1 MSFSGMVKE
10 ELSRHIGSGRHCR
23 IAELAAIF
31 TFCGSLEAGTDG
43 RKSLRIQTENEA
55 LSRKGFTLLQKTFN
69 IETDVSN
76 SRIDRF
82 RKGNLYCISIIDQF
96 LVKEILDSAK
106 LEFSGV
112 SGGMPLVSNSIVYQR
127 DCCKRAFVRGAFLS
141 AGSISDP
148 QKGYHFEIVCPSQE
162 ISGQLQEIIHSFHID
177 AKMVLRKKSYVLY
190 VKEGAQ
196 IVRNSVN
203 RKVNCETANI
213 NKTVNAAVKQIE
225 DIRLL
230 EEKVGLESLNEG
242 LEEIARLRLQY
253 PEATL
258 KELGFM
264 LNPQVGKS
272 GVNHRLR
279 KLSLLA
285 DDLRE
290 NKEELL

>member
-127 DCCKRAFVRGAFLS
+127 DCCKGRLYAVLFSRQVRSVILRRDTISKLYVPARRS
-141 AGSISDP
+141 AGS
-148 QKGYHFEIVCPSQE
+148 C
-162 ISGQLQEIIHSFHID
+162 
-177 AKMVLRKKSYVLY
+177 
-190 VKEGAQ
+190 
-196 IVRNSVN
+196 
-203 RKVNCETANI
+203 
-213 NKTVNAAVKQIE
+213 
-225 DIRLL
+225 
-230 EEKVGLESLNEG
+230 
-242 LEEIARLRLQY
+242 
-253 PEATL
+253 
-258 KELGFM
+258 
-264 LNPQVGKS
+264 
-272 GVNHRLR
+272 R
-279 KLSLLA
+279 KLFTA
-285 DDLRE
+285 FI
-290 NKEELL
+290 

>member
-106 LEFSGV
+106 A
-112 SGGMPLVSNSIVYQR
+112 LVAEQLGDDREIR
-127 DCCKRAFVRGAFLS
+127 DAYF
-141 AGSISDP
+141 DNT
-148 QKGYHFEIVCPSQE
+148 E
-162 ISGQLQEIIHSFHID
+162 
-177 AKMVLRKKSYVLY
+177 
-190 VKEGAQ
+190 EGAPH
-196 IVRNSVN
+196 NSVD
-203 RKVNCETANI
+203 VTLMM
-213 NKTVNAAVKQIE
+213 E
-225 DIRLL
+225 DGRIYMLTFY
-230 EEKVGLESLNEG
+230 KDGT
-242 LEEIARLRLQY
+242 LR
-253 PEATL
+253 
-258 KELGFM
+258 
-264 LNPQVGKS
+264 
-272 GVNHRLR
+272 
-279 KLSLLA
+279 SLLY
-285 DDLRE
+285 LE
-290 NKEELL
+290 